1 VLSIPTEG
9 TNPSLSAARQL
20 AVVSGPHKLSRSDKE
35 DAANN
40 LTEFSKRN
48 PRMLRYHL
56 DDLGPYQ
63 FEKLAQSAL
72 KASLGLGVE
81 SWGNRGDW
89 GRDSYARG
97 PLRFPD
103 PKVPTPGPFVF
114 QVKFVEG
121 ANSAGSR
128 PGAAL
133 LSSSSKEVERIQYRI
148 KKGIWKAPAHFTFI
162 TNSLVG
168 ADHREKIRS
177 VFQRVMISS
186 AIHVWG
192 GDDIC
197 DILYRHSRIARSF
210 PQLLSIRDL
219 DELIS
224 FALTKESR
232 ERSETALQIATELV
246 PVFSPTSSYEH
257 AWSVLRKHHFAV
269 LEGPPEVGKSS
280 IAWMVGL
287 TQAAQGWE
295 TVVCQTPGVFFH
307 MILGNRSQVFIADD
321 AFGRGE
327 YDPTRMSIWEADLDL
342 VLHRLDRRHW
352 LIWTSRK
359 HILERA
365 CARMDA
371 QGMARSF
378 PDPGAILVDVS
389 ELSIEERALI
399 LFRHARSAGLEK
411 EAKTL
416 IRKYAG
422 EIIVDP
428 EFTPERIRRFVDE
441 SLPVIVS
448 RMRSDGFKDAQV
460 MLAVREALRNPTKQ
474 MRVTFQKLPPAYK
487 WFLVALLEV
496 PQSPQTVGGN
506 VERLKVLYEA
516 YCPDEGYEPFTEV
529 MDHLTEAFVK
539 VRKERYNWGGP
550 MVDWIHPSYRDLVIE
565 ELIQDSALRN
575 TFLRRASLEGVKL
588 AVSDTG
594 GQYGDRRMP
603 LIRSAESWDVLEERC
618 LSLIASDAGDRE
630 VLEILGNAASEDNSG
645 GQGYRW
651 NRLLML
657 VCTAVQEKWNRESRI
672 ISAADLQAFAKARR
686 YAQPTP
692 ALPDLLPAWEALE
705 EHFLESLRSADIGRS
720 LDYDAFDDLTAFAHV
735 VMRCAPE
742 FLREK
747 GFPNRYETEIAAV
760 FSRAK
765 SEIDEDPDTADPEEL
780 RNLAGR
786 ADSAASAVKR
796 LGDLS
801 ESHESEAKALA
812 SLLRRHSSALEESAA
827 ENEPPEHE
835 DDRYESEGTSSQGSS
850 EDSVAFDV
858 ARLFLEL

>member
-1 VLSIPTEG
+1 
-9 TNPSLSAARQL
+9 
-20 AVVSGPHKLSRSDKE
+20 
-35 DAANN
+35 
-40 LTEFSKRN
+40 
-48 PRMLRYHL
+48 MLRYHL

-72 KASLGLGVE
+72 KASVGLGVE

-89 GRDSYARG
+89 GRDAFAGG

-103 PKVPTPGPFVF
+103 PKALTPGPFIF

-121 ANSAGSR
+121 ANAAGSK
-128 PGAAL
+128 PGRAL
-133 LSSSSKEVERIQYRI
+133 LSSSSKEVERIQYRV
-148 KKGIWKAPAHFTFI
+148 KKGSWTEPAHFIFI
-162 TNSLVG
+162 TNSLVS
-168 ADHREKIRS
+168 ADLREKIRA
-177 VFQRVMISS
+177 VFQSALISS
-186 AIHVWG
+186 EIHVWG

-197 DILYRHSRIARSF
+197 DILDRRKGIARSF

-219 DELIS
+219 DELIG
-224 FALTKESR
+224 FALSKESR

-246 PVFSPTSSYEH
+246 PVFTPTSSYER
-257 AWSVLRKHHFAV
+257 AWSVLGKHHFAV
-269 LEGPPEVGKSS
+269 LEGPPEVGKSA

-295 TVVCQTPGVFFH
+295 TVVCPTPAVFFD
-307 MILGNRSQVFIADD
+307 MIRASRPQVFIADD

-327 YDPTRMSIWEADLDL
+327 YDPTRMTIWEADLDL
-342 VLHRLDRRHW
+342 VLHRLNRNHW
-352 LIWTSRK
+352 LVWTNRK

-389 ELSIEERALI
+389 ELSVEERALI

-411 EAKTL
+411 EAKAL
-416 IRKYAG
+416 IRKYA
-422 EIIVDP
+422 EVIINDP

-448 RMRSDGFKDAQV
+448 EMRSDGIKDSQV
-460 MLAVREALRNPTKQ
+460 KLAVKEALRNPTKQ
-474 MRVTFQKLPPAYK
+474 MRVSFQKLPPAYK

-496 PQSPQTVGGN
+496 PQNPQTIGGN

-516 YCPDEGYEPFTEV
+516 YCPDEGHEPFKEV

-539 VRKERYNWGGP
+539 VRKSQYTWGGP

-565 ELIQDSALRN
+565 ELIQESALRN
-575 TFLRRASLEGVKL
+575 AFLRRASLEGVKL

-594 GQYGDRRMP
+594 GQYGNRRMP

-630 VLEILGNAASEDNSG
+630 VLEILGNAASDDASG
-645 GQGYRW
+645 GQGSRW
-651 NRLLML
+651 KRLLAL
-657 VCTAVQEKWNRESRI
+657 VCKAVREKWDRESRL
-672 ISAADLQAFAKARR
+672 ISTADLQAFAKARG

-692 ALPDLLPAWEALE
+692 VLPELRPAWEALE
-705 EHFLESLRSADIGRS
+705 AHFFESIRVAETGGS
-720 LDYDAFDDLTAFAHV
+720 LNYDAFDNLTAFAHA
-735 VMRCAPE
+735 VMQCAPE

-747 GFPNRYETEIAAV
+747 GFPNKYEAEISTV
-760 FSRAK
+760 LSRAQ
-765 SEIDEDPDTADPEEL
+765 SEIDDDPDTADPEEL
-780 RNLAGR
+780 RYLAGR
-786 ADSAASAVKR
+786 ADLAASAVKR

-801 ESHESEAKALA
+801 ESHESEANALA
-812 SLLRRHSSALEESAA
+812 GRLRRHSSALEESAD
-827 ENEPPEHE
+827 ENDPPEP
-835 DDRYESEGTSSQGSS
+835 DGDSYESEGYSSHGIS
-850 EDSVAFDV
+850 EDPVAFDI
-858 ARLFLEL
+858 AKLFSEL